1 MLSREW
7 DGGKASRNRYN
18 LAGRPDMVEEQLQIT
33 QGLEFR
39 SVLLE
44 NRTTSQPQWPFTYK
58 LKQNLNKNQCQSL
71 RYTKSN
77 ISA

>member
-7 DGGKASRNRYN
+7 DDGKASRNPYN
-18 LAGRPDMVEEQLQIT
+18 LAGKPDTVEEQLQIT

-44 NRTTSQPQWPFTYK
+44 NRTTSQPQWPFIYK
-58 LKQNLNKNQCQSL
+58 LKQNLKKNCQSL

-77 ISA
+77 SSA